1 MPKFI
6 PIKDRLDTNILS
18 MIQQDTEDPKV
29 YNYLT
34 AYAKEDN
41 DVTIV
46 YDTTNTLSE
55 EQKEF
60 LIHCWHE
67 NLGDG
72 ISRHYMKY
80 MKGVEK

>member
-6 PIKDRLDTNILS
+6 PIKNRLDTNILS

-41 DVTIV
+41 DITIV
-46 YDTTNTLSE
+46 YDTTDTLSE

-60 LIHCWHE
+60 LIHCWHD
-67 NLGDG
+67 NLGG
-72 ISRHYMKY
+72 GLSRHYMKY